1 MKVAKYVLAVITL
14 ILSVY
19 AFIDKKN
26 LVWHYIVSYWSI
38 NLASYL

>member
-19 AFIDKKN
+19 AFIDKSTSVPLNFRDLK
-26 LVWHYIVSYWSI
+26 IS
-38 NLASYL
+38 